1 MPVETNVDFLISVT
15 PSSRRRSRG
24 RVADVEVHF
33 VGRSPLAGMKLIGF
47 SIWKR
52 DAGSDF
58 VVRFPAR
65 TYAVKGERRSFAL
78 FRPIA
83 DVTAQD
89 AISDCILDAYARCVH
104 RPGDTNGR
112 PTAT

>member
-1 MPVETNVDFLISVT
+1 
-15 PSSRRRSRG
+15 
-24 RVADVEVHF
+24 
-33 VGRSPLAGMKLIGF
+33 MKLIGF

-52 DAGSDF
+52 DAGGNL

-83 DVTAQD
+83 DAMAQD
-89 AISDCILDAYARCVH
+89 AIRDRILDVYAQCVN
-104 RPGDTNGR
+104 RPPTQMSNR
-112 PTAT
+112 P